1 MKTMLVLPGSR
12 KPIEAAS
19 PFVSEMQ
26 FCAAHNTASDVI
38 EVNQCR
44 ECYADNERGRAKLLY
59 NALRGIVEIGKR
71 DMTNPKYDG
80 YFETAKVALAK
91 CDQQ

>member
-12 KPIEAAS
+12 KPIEVTS

-26 FCAAHNTASDVI
+26 FCAAHNAASDVI

-44 ECYADNERGRAKLLY
+44 EANANLIAAGPDMYDALEQIANQTCDHGPQDICPREIAQAALSKARG
-59 NALRGIVEIGKR
+59 GK
-71 DMTNPKYDG
+71 
-80 YFETAKVALAK
+80 
-91 CDQQ
+91 